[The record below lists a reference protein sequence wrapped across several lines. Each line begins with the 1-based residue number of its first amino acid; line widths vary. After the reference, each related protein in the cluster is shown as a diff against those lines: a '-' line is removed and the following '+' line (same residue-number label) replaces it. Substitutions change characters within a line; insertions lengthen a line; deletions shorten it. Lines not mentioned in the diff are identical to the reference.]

1 MKRHLI
7 KQARRTRR
15 RYHTRNVLRA
25 NGTRP
30 RLTVFRS
37 HKHIY
42 CQIVDDEKG
51 ITLVSAST
59 RDKALAGDIGY
70 GGNVEAAKKIGQA
83 IAERALAAGFKQVQ
97 FDRGYYRY
105 HGRIAELAE
114 AARAGGLEF

>member
-7 KQARRTRR
+7 KQ
-15 RYHTRNVLRA
+15 TRNVLRA

-59 RDKALAGDIGY
+59 RDKTLAGDIGY

-83 IAERALAAGFKQVQ
+83 IAERALAAGVKQVQ

-114 AARAGGLEF
+114 AARAGGLAF